1 MGDRVDPPGPAAELT
16 APQAAFWTRFRAAT
30 GETALGPRFVD
41 AFGDSPELMD
51 ELLGFV
57 LSGRKRATA
66 SLARWYDAQTRPMV
80 GDLALIL
87 DGSEAPACVIRTT
100 AVRIG
105 PVISVTDE
113 DAHEEGEYEATR
125 ERWLSD
131 HRAFFRREA
140 EREGFAYSDDLDVL
154 FERFELVWAPV

>member
-1 MGDRVDPPGPAAELT
+1 MTPDPAQRPAMT
-16 APQAAFWTRFRAAT
+16 PDQAAFWARFRAAT
-30 GETALGPRFVD
+30 GETAEGPCFID

-66 SLARWYDAQTRPMV
+66 SLARWHDDETRPKP

-87 DGSEAPACVIRTT
+87 DGRGAPACVIRTI

-105 PVISVTDE
+105 PVHSVTDE
-113 DAHEEGEYEATR
+113 DAFEEGENEATR
-125 ERWLSD
+125 ARWLAD
-131 HRAFFRREA
+131 HRAFWRREA
-140 EREGFAYSDDLDVL
+140 EREGFDYSDDLDVL
-154 FERFELVWAPV
+154 FERFELVWAP